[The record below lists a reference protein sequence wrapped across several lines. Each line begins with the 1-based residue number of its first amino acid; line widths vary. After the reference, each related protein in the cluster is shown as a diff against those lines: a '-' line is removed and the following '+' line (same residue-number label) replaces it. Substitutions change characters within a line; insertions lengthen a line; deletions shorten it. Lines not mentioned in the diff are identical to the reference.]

1 MNKMKYNYVVLGSA
15 ADFYR
20 ASYADLHNR
29 IDSKYI
35 WKSID
40 TDSKLLN
47 FLYKL
52 HKSRKLNKFI
62 QMPCQNIWNRLVF
75 KGSFEDDKPICF
87 VLFGSR
93 KKEIDCGLIEY
104 FRKRYPGCR
113 IAFFY
118 QDMVKRSMMPNIDVV
133 KQKADIVLSFDQLDA
148 KNYGVY
154 YYPLVYSRIEIPKNA
169 HIKRSDVYFVGKAKD
184 RLDKIIAAYEVFKNA
199 GLKCD
204 FHIIGVEKENR
215 KYEDEIVY
223 QDQMPYLENL
233 QRIQACKC
241 MLEIMQG
248 GGHGYTLRYC
258 EAIMYDKA
266 IITDN
271 PEVVRAPFYNPSLIQ
286 QFVDTTD
293 IETDFV
299 ESISDRVDYGFKEKL
314 SPVHLLEFLD
324 ERL

>member
-1 MNKMKYNYVVLGSA
+1 MMKYNYVILGSD

-20 ASYADLHNR
+20 ASYADLCNR
-29 IDSKYI
+29 TDSKYI

-47 FLYKL
+47 YLYKL
-52 HKSRKLNKFI
+52 HRSRKINKFV
-62 QMPCQNIWNRLVF
+62 QLPFQNIWNGLVF
-75 KGSFEDDKPICF
+75 QGVFEDDKPICF
-87 VLFGSR
+87 VLFASR

-104 FRKRYPGCR
+104 LRNKYASCK

-118 QDMVKRSMMPNIDVV
+118 QDIVKRSMMSNIDAIT
-133 KQKADIVLSFDQLDA
+133 KKADIVLSFDQVDA
-148 KNYGVY
+148 KKYGLY
-154 YYPLVYSRIEIPKNA
+154 YYPLVYSRVEIPQNE
-169 HIKRSDVYFVGKAKD
+169 HIESSDVYFVGKAKD
-184 RLDKIIAAYEVFKNA
+184 RLDKIISAYEVFKNA

-204 FHIIGVEKENR
+204 FHIIDVEKSDR
-215 KYEDEIVY
+215 KYEKEIVY

-271 PEVVRAPFYNPSLIQ
+271 PEVVRAPFYNPSRIQ
-286 QFVDTTD
+286 QFVDTED
-293 IETDFV
+293 IDTDFV
-299 ESISDRVDYGFKEKL
+299 ENISDRVDYGFKEKL
-314 SPVHLLEFLD
+314 SPIHLLRFID
-324 ERL
+324 ARL

>member
-1 MNKMKYNYVVLGSA
+1 MKYNYVVLGSA

-20 ASYADLHNR
+20 ASYADLYSR
-29 IDSKYI
+29 SDSKYI
-35 WKSID
+35 WKIID

-47 FLYKL
+47 FIYKL
-52 HKSRKLNKFI
+52 HKSPKLNKI
-62 QMPCQNIWNRLVF
+62 VQLPWQSVWNRFVY
-75 KGSFEDDKPICF
+75 KGSFENDKPICF

-104 FRKRYPGCR
+104 LRKRYPRCK

-118 QDMVKRSMMPNIDVV
+118 QDMVKRSMMPDIDGV
-133 KQKADIVLSFDQLDA
+133 KEKADIVLSFDQVDA
-148 KNYGVY
+148 ETYGVY
-154 YYPLVYSRIEIPKNA
+154 YYPLVYSRVDIPKNEK
-169 HIKRSDVYFVGKAKD
+169 IERSDVYFVGKAKD
-184 RLDKIIAAYEVFKNA
+184 RLDKIISAYEVFKNA

-215 KYEDEIVY
+215 KYEHEIVY

-271 PEVVRAPFYNPSLIQ
+271 PEVVKAPFYNPSLIQ
-286 QFVDTTD
+286 HFVDAMD
-293 IETDFV
+293 IDPVFV
-299 ESISDRVDYGFKEKL
+299 ENVSARMDYGFKEKL
-314 SPVHLLEFLD
+314 SPVHLLQFID